1 MDPNTGRP
9 GDVIVGVNGKPVR
22 RLADLTHEL
31 ERVGVGKKVPLA
43 VQRDGKET
51 SVEIDVMDIGR
62 RG

>member
-1 MDPNTGRP
+1 
-9 GDVIVGVNGKPVR
+9 
-22 RLADLTHEL
+22 
-31 ERVGVGKKVPLA
+31 VPLA